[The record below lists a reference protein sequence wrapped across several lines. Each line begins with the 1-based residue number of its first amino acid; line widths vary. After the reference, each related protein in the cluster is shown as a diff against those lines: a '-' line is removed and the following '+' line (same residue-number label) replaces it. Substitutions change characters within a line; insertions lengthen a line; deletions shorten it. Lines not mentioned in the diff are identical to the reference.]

1 MIELCCEYLSVLCIW
16 LYEWIQTVSPLYNCP
31 NMKET
36 LAQDTIDNTCEC
48 NDSTLLMKLYYFR
61 FLWFPR
67 YDFCFNCYFWCFSI
81 LEIKFY
87 KWKYLSSMSY
97 ELTNS
102 IMKIC
107 HSIIHLLFV
116 SWLYDWLIWKV
127 TFCNSHLVENSS
139 LILRWSRKLVYR
151 TKLVKVLMK
160 VTTYPYFKTFLG
172 DHNSFSSFLKL

>member
-1 MIELCCEYLSVLCIW
+1 MNEYRLSLHSIIARTGRKPLLKILLIIHVTKMTVLW
-16 LYEWIQTVSPLYNCP
+16 WWNC
-31 NMKET
+31 
-36 LAQDTIDNTCEC
+36 TI
-48 NDSTLLMKLYYFR
+48 FG
-61 FLWFPR
+61 F
-67 YDFCFNCYFWCFSI
+67 YDFLVMIFALIVIFDVLLQF
-81 LEIKFY
+81 LMIKIY
-87 KWKYLSSMSY
+87 KWKYSSSMSY

-127 TFCNSHLVENSS
+127 TFCNSQLVENSS
-139 LILRWSRKLVYR
+139 LILRWSRKLVYK

-160 VTTYPYFKTFLG
+160 VTTYPYLKKFFG

>member
-1 MIELCCEYLSVLCIW
+1 MTLYTWYKKGKRCYRKYSKLS
-16 LYEWIQTVSPLYNCP
+16 
-31 NMKET
+31 
-36 LAQDTIDNTCEC
+36 DTIDNTCEC
-48 NDSTLLMKLYYFR
+48 NDTTLLMKLYYFR

-67 YDFCFNCYFWCFSI
+67 YVFCFNFYFWCFSI

-87 KWKYLSSMSY
+87 KWKCISSMSY

-116 SWLYDWLIWKV
+116 SWLHDWLIWKIP
-127 TFCNSHLVENSS
+127 FSNSRLVENSS

-151 TKLVKVLMK
+151 TKFVKILMK
-160 VTTYPYFKTFLG
+160 VTTYPYLKNFLG
-172 DHNSFSSFLKL
+172 DHNSFLSFFKL